1 MNGGIKCAPDT
12 GSGARST
19 WGQACGAAAQNTTA
33 SHPACRRPLAGST
46 HLPACN
52 QSISPTGDGP
62 RALNG
67 ASDVRS
73 AGLPEC
79 QGTD

>member
-1 MNGGIKCAPDT
+1 MIRRLP
-12 GSGARST
+12 S
-19 WGQACGAAAQNTTA
+19 AAMGRN
-33 SHPACRRPLAGST
+33 PLAGST

>member
-1 MNGGIKCAPDT
+1 MGRN
-12 GSGARST
+12 
-19 WGQACGAAAQNTTA
+19 
-33 SHPACRRPLAGST
+33 PLAGST

-73 AGLPEC
+73 AGLPE
-79 QGTD
+79 